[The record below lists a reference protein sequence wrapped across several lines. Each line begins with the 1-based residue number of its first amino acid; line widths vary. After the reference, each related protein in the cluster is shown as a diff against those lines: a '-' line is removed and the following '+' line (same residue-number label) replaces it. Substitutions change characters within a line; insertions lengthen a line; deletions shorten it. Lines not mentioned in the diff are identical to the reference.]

1 MFSVDVDS
9 HQGCTHEH
17 PSPPPPPAGAALAS
31 NRRAWSQPVVAGV
44 LGLGACV
51 LLALR
56 DPNAS
61 GSYGFCPF
69 KVATGGLDCPGCGM
83 MRGTHA
89 LLRGDVGR
97 ALDHNI
103 FLPLVLVTI
112 LIGYVRWTRRS
123 VGHEVAPVTP
133 PAWAVI
139 AAAVLICGFWVARN
153 VGGPL
158 AYLDSEAT

>member
-1 MFSVDVDS
+1 M
-9 HQGCTHEH
+9 
-17 PSPPPPPAGAALAS
+17 
-31 NRRAWSQPVVAGV
+31 

-51 LLALR
+51 VLAVR

-97 ALDHNI
+97 ALDHNV
-103 FLPLVLVTI
+103 FLPLVLATI
-112 LIGYVRWTRRS
+112 VIGYVRWARRS
-123 VGHEVAPVTP
+123 VGHEVTPVKP

-139 AAAVLICGFWVARN
+139 AAGVIICGFWVARN
-153 VGGPL
+153 VGGPF
-158 AYLDSEAT
+158 AYLDSEAS